1 MILKSYRI
9 LLNLLILN
17 LLIFSFLFSSV
28 KSEEE
33 IDIWKNKKDPNNI
46 EIQNSDETKKKN
58 KLNINKILNS
68 TANQEI
74 KIEDGPINP
83 KEEVK
88 VFGIYDPEDFDFN
101 LNMWTSTDAEDV
113 RASIKRLKKIN
124 LSKTS
129 NEILEN
135 VLLSFSYPPKGMK
148 DEEFVNLKIN
158 WLFKN
163 NRSEL
168 IENFIKQNK
177 EFKGKSRAV
186 QYLVDENIS
195 QANIKQGCEK
205 IKFID
210 STIKDAYLEKF
221 KIYCLVFNNK
231 NSQAQLLLDLLREQ
245 NQSDKFFDDKINF
258 LLGISEKTTN
268 KINEKNLLNF
278 YLSSVTIKDFKYSP
292 SEKTKEEIWKYL
304 NAANLIKLE
313 NVSDKE
319 KIKELELA
327 VHQGQVNE
335 KIIFDIYQQI
345 PFNLKSLINAKNI
358 YQTLDPTDARS
369 LIFQKYL
376 LSETIENKLEY
387 LFILYD
393 LFKKDKLQNAYSK
406 VLSKSLKEIGE
417 ENIPDN
423 YRDIVN
429 NKIISE
435 DSYNLGKVKY
445 NDKVFHQSKIMKF
458 YLEKEDQKKTQKDID
473 KVFKKLIKNKKY
485 FFSAKDLALVDS
497 LVKDGFKIPENFSR
511 AKIAEKYEV
520 PKNLLQLVENE
531 ENAFLAL
538 KIVEIIGEDEPY
550 QLDAE
555 TIYFITDLLNRMNL
569 IKLRNKVLIS
579 ALPQR
584 A

>member
-9 LLNLLILN
+9 LLS
-17 LLIFSFLFSSV
+17 LLIFSILSSPL

-33 IDIWKNKKDPNNI
+33 INIWKNKKDQNNI
-46 EIQNSDETKKKN
+46 QIQNSDETDKKN

-68 TANQEI
+68 TTDQEI

-83 KEEVK
+83 NEEIK

-101 LNMWTSTDAEDV
+101 LNMWAATDAEDV

-148 DEEFVNLKIN
+148 EEEFVNLKIN

-163 NRSEL
+163 NRSDL
-168 IENFIKQNK
+168 IENFIIQNK
-177 EFKGKSRAV
+177 EFKGKGRAV
-186 QYLVDENIS
+186 QYLVDESIS

-258 LLGISEKTTN
+258 LLGISEKTTS

-313 NVSDKE
+313 NISDKE

-327 VHQGQVNE
+327 VHQGQVDE

-345 PFNLKSLINAKNI
+345 PFNLNSLINAKNI

-387 LFILYD
+387 LFILDD

-406 VLSKSLKEIGE
+406 VLSESLKEIGK

-435 DSYNLGKVKY
+435 DSYNLDKVKY
-445 NDKVFHQSKIMKF
+445 NDKVFHQSKIIKF

-531 ENAFLAL
+531 QNAFLAL